1 MQCERPETTGKL
13 LLLLLLLT
21 LLIVVGN
28 SPYTHRGR
36 EKTKILHMGLQS
48 FEEEEEEKAVFISVV
63 NTNEILYIKM
73 KLNPTP
79 GTAILYIQTKILHID
94 AKTR

>member
-1 MQCERPETTGKL
+1 MQCERPETTGN

-21 LLIVVGN
+21 LLIVVG
-28 SPYTHRGR
+28 SRPARIEDEKRLKSYTWDYNPLR
-36 EKTKILHMGLQS
+36 S
-48 FEEEEEEKAVFISVV
+48 C
-63 NTNEILYIKM
+63 IKM

-79 GTAILYIQTKILHID
+79 GTAILYIQTKILHTD